1 LSDDLKFRDLSKRH
15 PGVTDAISA
24 YFYEAA
30 QVCLGRHHAPPQYI
44 ELQDGSRE
52 IKCTAQWT
60 PADART
66 RRSWANTIDATRD
79 GAYGIALAAMELTR
93 GLVAVR
99 RAETGTGSDYYLGSP
114 GDLQEDLE
122 NSLRLEVSGTD
133 EGDGNIIRS
142 RLRQKIS
149 QARAGNDNLPAVAAV
164 VAFLALKI
172 VASDV

>member
-1 LSDDLKFRDLSKRH
+1 
-15 PGVTDAISA
+15 
-24 YFYEAA
+24 
-30 QVCLGRHHAPPQYI
+30 
-44 ELQDGSRE
+44 
-52 IKCTAQWT
+52 
-60 PADART
+60 
-66 RRSWANTIDATRD
+66 
-79 GAYGIALAAMELTR
+79 
-93 GLVAVR
+93 VR